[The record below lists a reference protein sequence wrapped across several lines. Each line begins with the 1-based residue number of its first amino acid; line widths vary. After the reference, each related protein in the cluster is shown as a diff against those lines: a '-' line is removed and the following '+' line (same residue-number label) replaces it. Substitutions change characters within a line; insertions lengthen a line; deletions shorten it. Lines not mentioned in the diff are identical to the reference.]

1 MRRMWIW
8 LPALLALLYGCS
20 DSNEAMPDDGN
31 VSVRLVLNMPAAGVS
46 FGEYPDSPEGNDYHL
61 DPRDVQMLVY
71 DTEGKFKDRAV
82 MSLVI
87 PMQGQ
92 YYRYTLTGQLTRLKK
107 KDVENGTDYRI
118 VVLCNLSGH
127 SRVNFPFGT
136 LESLTESELYGQMS
150 FVCPNTEDLAKKI
163 MTKEE
168 SGRIPMWGKVT
179 TGIVDN
185 GEINVNMLRAM
196 AKVRVKLSDGL
207 KTTGFTLSK
216 VVVKE
221 GCAKG
226 LMVPS
231 DADTMEDTPADLSE
245 DEDRNVATDDASSLA
260 ITNMPFYTPSEESG
274 IYYTYLPEQKKGESS
289 MEVTINGTAYSLEFG
304 NYETKVK
311 FPVVRNYYY
320 DFTITK
326 IFASGELAY
335 QVCQWEQMTAPDI
348 TFD

>member
-1 MRRMWIW
+1 MRRIWIW
-8 LPALLALLYGCS
+8 LPALLALLFGCS
-20 DSNEAMPDDGN
+20 GSDETMPDDGN
-31 VSVRLVLNMPAAGVS
+31 VSMRLVLNMPAAGAS
-46 FGEYPDSPEGNDYHL
+46 FGDYPESPEGNDYHL

-82 MSLVI
+82 MSLVT
-87 PMQGQ
+87 PVPEH
-92 YYRYTLTGQLTRLKK
+92 YYRYTLTGQLTCLKK
-107 KDVENGTDYRI
+107 KDVESGTKYRI

-127 SRVNFPFGT
+127 SRVDFPFGT
-136 LESLTESELYGQMS
+136 LERLTESGLYGQMS

-163 MTKEE
+163 MTEDE
-168 SGRIPMWGKVT
+168 DGRIPMWGKVT

-185 GEINVNMLRAM
+185 GEISVDMLRAM

-207 KTTGFTLSK
+207 KKEGFNLSK
-216 VVVKE
+216 VVVNG
-221 GCAKG
+221 GCTKG

-231 DADTMEDTPADLSE
+231 SADTMEATPTDLSK
-245 DEDRNVATDDASSLA
+245 DEDGNVAKDEDSSFA
-260 ITNMPFYTPSEESG
+260 ITNMPFYTPSGEDG
-274 IYYTYLPEQKKGESS
+274 IYYTYLPEQGKGKSS

-304 NYETKVK
+304 NYKTKVK